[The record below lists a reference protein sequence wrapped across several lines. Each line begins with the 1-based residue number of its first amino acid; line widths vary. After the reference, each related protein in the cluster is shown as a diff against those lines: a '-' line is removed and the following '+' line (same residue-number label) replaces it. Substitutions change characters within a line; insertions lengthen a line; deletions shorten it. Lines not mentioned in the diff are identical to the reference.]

1 MTEVTTIRVE
11 KPVVDWL
18 NTLKAHLVYNSGKRL
33 TLNEAL
39 MSILAEVDWLYL
51 KKQSVADS
59 KETEVKKR
67 INKRIDQFW
76 GVASKEKPSIRF
88 AETKNVIIKEKPKEK
103 NRRQSYL

>member
-1 MTEVTTIRVE
+1 MITTIKVE

-51 KKQSVADS
+51 KEKSVADS
-59 KETEVKKR
+59 KKTEVTEQ
-67 INKRIDQFW
+67 INKRLDQFW

-103 NRRQSYL
+103 NYRQNYL